1 MPKRNN
7 PFQPNSP
14 VHPEMFAGRI
24 YEIERIESSFLNTKD
39 GNPTNLLIVG
49 ERGIGKTSLL
59 LFARY
64 LARGDIPLAENE
76 SLNFISV
83 YVSLDRRTGI
93 CEFAKKLKHS
103 VERELRRS
111 KEIMQA
117 LRDIWS
123 FVQRVEIAGTRLAQ
137 KETQNSESE
146 LFDNLIYSIVDTAQ
160 LIKDTKPSYDDTR
173 KDGILIFID
182 EADNARDDLD
192 IGGLLKL
199 ISEKLIFEGCSNVS
213 FIVSGLPE
221 IRNILRKSHES
232 SLRLFEELE
241 LEPLSNEDRMNV
253 IYRGIKRA
261 NQKNDKPVAIEEQ
274 ALYSLIAFSEGY
286 PHFLQ
291 QFAYSAYEEDN
302 DYNIDEEDF
311 KNASWKALDRIG
323 DRYYKEMYY
332 GKIEKDSYRQVLRIM
347 SEKFNDW
354 ITKAEIRSK
363 FKGDATTL
371 NNAINALI
379 DRNIILRNPTTR
391 GQYRLQWM
399 GFALWIRFLSKDRR
413 EK

>member
-14 VHPEMFAGRI
+14 VHPEMFAGRL

-76 SLNFISV
+76 SFNFISV

-111 KEIMQA
+111 KEVMQA

-137 KETQNSESE
+137 KETQSSESD

-160 LIKDTKPSYDDTR
+160 LIKDTKPSSDDTR

-199 ISEKLIFEGCSNVS
+199 ISEKLIFENCSNVS

-291 QFAYSAYEEDN
+291 QFAYSAYEEDT

-332 GKIEKDSYRQVLRIM
+332 GKIKKDSYRQVLRIM
-347 SEKFNDW
+347 S
-354 ITKAEIRSK
+354 
-363 FKGDATTL
+363 G
-371 NNAINALI
+371 
-379 DRNIILRNPTTR
+379 
-391 GQYRLQWM
+391 
-399 GFALWIRFLSKDRR
+399 
-413 EK
+413 